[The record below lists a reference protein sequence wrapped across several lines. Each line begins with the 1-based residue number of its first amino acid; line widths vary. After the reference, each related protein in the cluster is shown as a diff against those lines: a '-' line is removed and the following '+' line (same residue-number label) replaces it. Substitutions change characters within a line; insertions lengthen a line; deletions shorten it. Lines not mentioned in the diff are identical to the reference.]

1 MATTLVHDVIREAE
15 IRSFVDR
22 GATIVVV
29 AMDEPRRVT
38 SGLAGRWEVHAEAS
52 GARRFL
58 VTSRDPS
65 RPRWFKTLSGLV
77 SFLTELGFDEVA
89 VPMRKGSESRLGA
102 EPIGSVPLGSA

>member
-15 IRSFVDR
+15 IRGFVDR

-29 AMDEPRRVT
+29 ATDEPRRVT

-52 GARRFL
+52 GDRRFL

-65 RPRWFKTLSGLV
+65 RPRGFKTVSGLI
-77 SFLTELGFDEVA
+77 SFLTELGFDDVS
-89 VPMRKGSESRLGA
+89 VPMRKGNEVRL
-102 EPIGSVPLGSA
+102 